1 MNVLRTDQ
9 SINSLIEIYNT
20 KHKVYSSLRS
30 YYIGPFNFSRSGGF
44 VFSSL
49 ASKVKNLISL
59 LLMQFFMKPFARN
72 RIFFDINSIN
82 LIFLV

>member
-1 MNVLRTDQ
+1 
-9 SINSLIEIYNT
+9 
-20 KHKVYSSLRS
+20 
-30 YYIGPFNFSRSGGF
+30 
-44 VFSSL
+44 
-49 ASKVKNLISL
+49 LISL